1 MLALRPFLKNLPGR
15 IKHIKATVN
24 RPVRLFFQDEGRFGR
39 ISQLCGCWGPKGQ
52 RAVVAA
58 QHIRQYTY
66 TFAAIERATGQSVSL
81 VLPWENGDTMSL
93 FLTEM
98 SQRYPNEHLVVVL
111 DGAGCKWQ
119 AKTDPVRPL
128 KSEPLISL

>member
-1 MLALRPFLKNLPGR
+1 M
-15 IKHIKATVN
+15 
-24 RPVRLFFQDEGRFGR
+24 
-39 ISQLCGCWGPKGQ
+39 
-52 RAVVAA
+52 VAA